1 MGPARANFADSM
13 RHVESLH
20 FYRYF
25 HRFSALMGV
34 CGRLCCPHWACLGP
48 SVQHAPTQDQVAHA
62 KPNLR
67 PNVPPSCAML
77 KPSWAQVAPSWA
89 QVAPKLE
96 PTGPSSQVGS
106 CSAQLKGPRT
116 ARFDPSRLWLGQVR
130 PLLSSLS
137 NSLGAGGSRREATR
151 IR

>member
-1 MGPARANFADSM
+1 M

-34 CGRLCCPHWACLGP
+34 CRRLCCPHWACLGP
-48 SVQHAPTQDQVAHA
+48 SVQDAPTQDQVAHA

-77 KPSWAQVAPSWA
+77 NPSWAQVAPSWA

-116 ARFDPSRLWLGQVR
+116 QGRPGLTPVGFGWAKYACSFPLCPILWVR
-130 PLLSSLS
+130 VVLV
-137 NSLGAGGSRREATR
+137 SRREATR